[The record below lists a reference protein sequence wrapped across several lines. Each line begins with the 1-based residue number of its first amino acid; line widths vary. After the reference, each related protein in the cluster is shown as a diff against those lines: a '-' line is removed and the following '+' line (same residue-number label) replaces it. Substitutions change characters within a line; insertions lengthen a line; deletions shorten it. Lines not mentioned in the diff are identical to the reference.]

1 MTPIKSKKILI
12 VAESIDVE
20 DSSGAK
26 GRVALILN
34 LKKAGFEP
42 VVYHYTRKRISLR
55 NIPCFAMQEN
65 RRSLL
70 FFLSRMERY
79 LRYYLKLQLN
89 RPLEKIF
96 GFSFTLL
103 NDRNS
108 MVAALKEVDFQPDL
122 VFTLSKGGSFRPHH
136 ALLKIPKWHDRWVAY
151 MHDPYPMHLYPK
163 PYPWKEPGYKKKE
176 EFIGK
181 IAEKAMFPVFPSLL
195 LKEWMGQFFEGYRIK
210 GEVIPHQLDSSY
222 DSTEAFPDYFD
233 EKKFN
238 LLHAGNLLQARQPQW
253 LVQAFESFLER
264 IPQAR
269 EEAMLVLVGRT
280 GHHSLYLTSKAREHQ
295 EIIVIPENRSF
306 REVNLLQE
314 KSSVNIILE
323 AKSEISPFLPGKFAH
338 CVKADK
344 PILHLGPENSE
355 TKRLLGTIYPYAA
368 EIDEVSRITKIIEE
382 LYFRWKKEG
391 DLKLDRPDLEEYLS
405 PKHLKEVVQ
414 NMIENK

>member
-34 LKKAGFEP
+34 LKKAGFET
-42 VVYHYTRKRISLR
+42 VVYHYTRKQISLE
-55 NIPCFAMQEN
+55 NIPCFSIQEN

-89 RPLEKIF
+89 RPFERIF

-103 NDRNS
+103 NDRDS
-108 MVAALKEVDFQPDL
+108 MVSALKKVDFQPDL

-136 ALLKIPKWHDRWVAY
+136 ALLQIPKWHDRWVAY

-163 PYPWKEPGYKKKE
+163 PYSWREPGYKQKE

-181 IAEKAMFPVFPSLL
+181 IAAKAKFPVFPSLL
-195 LKEWMGQFFEGYRIK
+195 LKEWMGQFFEGYKLK
-210 GEVIPHQLDSSY
+210 GEVIPHQVDSSHEPAG
-222 DSTEAFPDYFD
+222 TPPDYFD
-233 EKKFN
+233 GSKFN
-238 LLHAGNLLQARQPQW
+238 LLHAGNLLQARQPRG
-253 LVQAFESFLER
+253 LVEAFENFLNRVPE
-264 IPQAR
+264 AR
-269 EEAMLVLVGRT
+269 EEARLILVGRT
-280 GHHSLYLTSKAREHQ
+280 GHHTQFLNLKASEYP
-295 EIIVIPENRSF
+295 EIVVISENRNF
-306 REVNLLQE
+306 REVSLLQ
-314 KSSVNIILE
+314 KQCSVNIILE

-344 PILHLGPENSE
+344 PILHLGPEKSE
-355 TKRLLGTIYPYAA
+355 TKRLLGNEYPYWS
-368 EIDEVSRITKIIEE
+368 EIDDVPKITE
-382 LYFRWKKEG
+382 LITSLFLRWKEDQNLSLNRK
-391 DLKLDRPDLEEYLS
+391 DLNEYLS
-405 PKHLKEVVQ
+405 FKYLKQV
-414 NMIENK
+414 IESLL

>member
-1 MTPIKSKKILI
+1 MTPVKSNKILI

-26 GRVALILN
+26 GRVALIRN
-34 LKKAGFEP
+34 LQKAGFEP
-42 VVYHYTRKRISLR
+42 IVYHYSGKNISLE
-55 NIPCFAMQEN
+55 NIPCVPMQEN
-65 RRSLL
+65 RRSML

-108 MVAALKEVDFQPDL
+108 MISALKKINFLPEL

-136 ALLKIPKWHDRWVAY
+136 ALLQLPQWHDRWVAY

-163 PYPWKEPGYKKKE
+163 PYPWKEPGYKQKE

-181 IAEKAMFPVFPSLL
+181 IAENARFPVFPSLL
-195 LKEWMGQFFEGYRIK
+195 LKEWMGQFFEGYRLK
-210 GEVIPHQLDSSY
+210 GNVIPHQLDSTY
-222 DSTEAFPDYFD
+222 EATGTLPDYFN

-238 LLHAGNLLQARQPQW
+238 LLHAGNLLQARQPQG
-253 LVQAFESFLER
+253 LVQAFEDFLIRVPE
-264 IPQAR
+264 AR
-269 EEAMLVLVGRT
+269 QEARLLLIGRT
-280 GHHSLYLTSKAREHQ
+280 GHHTQYLMSKAAEHH
-295 EIIVIPENRSF
+295 EIEVIPENRSF
-306 REVNLLQE
+306 SEVSLLQE
-314 KSSVNIILE
+314 KSCVNIILE

-344 PILHLGPENSE
+344 PIFHLGPKNSE
-355 TKRLLGTIYPYAA
+355 TRRLLGEKYSYAA
-368 EIDEVSRITKIIEE
+368 GIDEVTKISKILEE
-382 LYFRWKKEG
+382 LYFRWKQ
-391 DLKLDRPDLEEYLS
+391 DNSVKLDRPDLEEYLS
-405 PKHLKEVVQ
+405 PAYLKEIVKKLL
-414 NMIENK
+414 ENK

>member
-34 LKKAGFEP
+34 LKKAGFET
-42 VVYHYTRKRISLR
+42 VVYHYTRKQISLE
-55 NIPCFAMQEN
+55 NIPCFSIQEN

-89 RPLEKIF
+89 RPLERIF

-103 NDRNS
+103 NDRDS
-108 MVAALKEVDFQPDL
+108 IVSTLKKVDFQPDL

-136 ALLKIPKWHDRWVAY
+136 ALLQIPKWHDRWVAY

-163 PYPWKEPGYKKKE
+163 PYPWKEPGYKQKE

-181 IAEKAMFPVFPSLL
+181 IAEKAKFPVFPSLL
-195 LKEWMGQFFEGYRIK
+195 LKEWMGQFFEGYKLK
-210 GEVIPHQLDSSY
+210 GEVIPHQVDSSY
-222 DSTEAFPDYFD
+222 EPAGTPPDYFN
-233 EKKFN
+233 ESKFN
-238 LLHAGNLLQARQPQW
+238 LLHAGNLLQARQPRG
-253 LVQAFESFLER
+253 LVEAFENFLSRVPE
-264 IPQAR
+264 AR
-269 EEAMLVLVGRT
+269 EEARLILVGRT
-280 GHHSLYLTSKAREHQ
+280 GHHTQFLNSKASEYP
-295 EIIVIPENRSF
+295 EIVVISENRNF
-306 REVNLLQE
+306 REVSLLQ
-314 KSSVNIILE
+314 KKCSLNIILE

-344 PILHLGPENSE
+344 PILHLGPRNSE
-355 TKRLLGTIYPYAA
+355 TRRLLGEKYPFAA
-368 EIDEVSRITKIIEE
+368 EIDEVSQISEMIED
-382 LYFRWKKEG
+382 LYSKWKKQKN
-391 DLKLDRPDLEEYLS
+391 LNLNRPDLDYYLS
-405 PKHLKEVVQ
+405 PGHLKEVV
-414 NMIENK
+414 ENLLDKK